1 MNDKIT
7 LKNFGASNRTR
18 RIGNSVYRICK
29 TITGKWYI
37 YENYDDGYEINR
49 GYGYYC
55 QDLATVIDCINSFTK
70 EKEIVN
76 NEDDICRME
85 L

>member
-49 GYGYYC
+49 G
-55 QDLATVIDCINSFTK
+55 TVTTAKTSPPLLTA
-70 EKEIVN
+70 
-76 NEDDICRME
+76 
-85 L
+85 